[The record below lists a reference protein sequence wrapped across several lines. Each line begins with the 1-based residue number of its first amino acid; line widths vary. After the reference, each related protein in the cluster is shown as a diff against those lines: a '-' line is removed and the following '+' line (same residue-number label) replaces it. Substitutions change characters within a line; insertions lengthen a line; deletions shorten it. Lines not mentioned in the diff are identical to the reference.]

1 MNLRLLFA
9 LWAMPVFAALADT
22 PWHHPLYLAN
32 GGYWPRR
39 VPVQITNSSPET
51 VSGEPVAVAIPTLE
65 GSKVESLRV
74 CRADG
79 VELLFDIRDG
89 RGRARRTGTLK
100 AEDRIMVPAECAA
113 KGTATVFVY
122 AGNDQAWA
130 VPDFLPGGFMNGDF
144 ESGDQEPDG
153 WQPALTDAEHVLTWE
168 KSGGRNGTRGAKA
181 EVPQGA
187 AATWVHWQQS
197 RIPVVPGRVYR
208 LSGWVRGE
216 NVAGSAG
223 WYVHVNT
230 DQPQMVNQT
239 LDAGQGSFD
248 WRQVSAEFRAP
259 TNAKNATIGTVL
271 HGIGRAWFDDVE
283 FVELNKQPRLRAT
296 AGAMEF
302 LSLND
307 VSTMMGNWDYAS
319 YPYQVDVR
327 VLNLGTQAAESALVA
342 VEAGAIFGHL
352 PVVARNPRA
361 QALSTEKWTDVG
373 FLPQQGL
380 LIFPCPMPARSRF
393 TSRLFFSGTSND
405 TPASTRHFLQ
415 NLHRERATLVQNG
428 SFEEG
433 EQAPRFWI
441 EPATA
446 GNIVARFSKDAWDGD
461 RSVELVV
468 PPDAKPD
475 WVGWRTPEI
484 PVKPGANYL
493 YSGFLKAKGL
503 RGPATLHA
511 HFHNKSGAL
520 TRSGA
525 MVGTQPP
532 VSGDADWTN
541 SSALVT
547 APPDA
552 ASIQLHLTMNTQG
565 TLCHDAILFAE
576 VLRGEPER
584 YFTLDESLFPDGCR
598 VWQVNPLVKVFPDT
612 PAGAPVKAVE
622 VECARNE
629 YEPFQLAL
637 RSRGVLRSV
646 TVTVS
651 DLRGPAGAVLPPV
664 KVERVGFVPVDH
676 PTAYY
681 TTDVPDWCRKVPTG
695 AVATDGWAGEWPDPL
710 MPARPFDVETPNRT
724 QPIWF
729 TVHVPAGAAAGT
741 YRGEI
746 TIRASVGQ
754 IAALPLTVNVLPFA
768 LPDRTRLK
776 AIFDFRR
783 GPGGW
788 HGPDADSP
796 AERRKWLRL
805 MAEHRLGVDG
815 IQPAPRFAYKDG
827 QVTME
832 ASEFDAT
839 AKLCFDE
846 LGMNACYTPWFFY
859 MFGWAYP
866 PKKFFGLEPF
876 TPEWTAA
883 FKQAYRLFTDHLRAK
898 GWHDKFV
905 YYVSDEPHFDREF
918 VVEQMKKVCALI
930 HEVDPKIP
938 IYSSTWRHC
947 PAWGE
952 SLDLWGVGQ
961 HGSFPVSEMERLQK
975 AGKRMWFTCD
985 GQMATDT
992 PFLATERML
1001 PYYCLK
1007 YGVEGFEFW
1016 GLSWWTYNPWE
1027 RGWHTYI
1034 RQSDDG
1040 KKHYWI
1046 RYPNGDGF
1054 LAYPGKTIGVD
1065 GPVSCIRLEQ
1075 VREGLEDYE
1084 AMALLADLASKARQA
1099 GKSVV
1104 SAERALAMAR
1114 GLVNI
1119 PNAGG
1124 LRSTAIL
1131 PDPDQI
1137 PRIRRAVNAA
1147 IVELVR

>member
-1 MNLRLLFA
+1 
-9 LWAMPVFAALADT
+9 MPGLAALADP

-32 GGYWPRR
+32 GGYWTNR
-39 VPVQITNSSPET
+39 VRVQITNSSTEI
-51 VSGEPVAVAIPTLE
+51 VAGAAVAVSVSALE

-74 CRADG
+74 CRSDG

-89 RGRARRTGTLK
+89 QGQARRTGSLK
-100 AEDRIMVPAECAA
+100 ADDRIMVPAECAP
-113 KGTATVFVY
+113 KGSAVVFVY
-122 AGNDQAWA
+122 AGNDQAGA
-130 VPDFLPGGFMNGDF
+130 VPDFLPEGSMKGNV
-144 ESGDQEPDG
+144 ESVEP
-153 WQPALTDAEHVLTWE
+153 
-168 KSGGRNGTRGAKA
+168 S
-181 EVPQGA
+181 
-187 AATWVHWQQS
+187 S
-197 RIPVVPGRVYR
+197 RPRWR
-208 LSGWVRGE
+208 AMAGE
-216 NVAGSAG
+216 
-223 WYVHVNT
+223 
-230 DQPQMVNQT
+230 
-239 LDAGQGSFD
+239 
-248 WRQVSAEFRAP
+248 
-259 TNAKNATIGTVL
+259 
-271 HGIGRAWFDDVE
+271 
-283 FVELNKQPRLRAT
+283 
-296 AGAMEF
+296 MEF
-302 LSLND
+302 LSLAD
-307 VSTMMGNWDYAS
+307 RSIPKGNWDYRS

-327 VLNLGTQAAESALVA
+327 VLNLSTQAAESTLVA

-352 PVVARNPRA
+352 PAVARNPRA
-361 QALSTEKWTDVG
+361 QAAGLEKWTEVG

-380 LIFPCPMPARSRF
+380 MVFPCALPARSRL
-393 TSRLFFSGTSND
+393 TARLLFAGTAKEE
-405 TPASTRHFLQ
+405 PASTPRFLQ
-415 NLHRERATLVQNG
+415 NLHRDRTTLVQNG

-441 EPATA
+441 KPATA
-446 GNIVARFSKDAWDGD
+446 TNVMARLSKDAWDGD

-468 PPDAKPD
+468 PPEAKPD
-475 WVGWRTPEI
+475 WVGWRSPEI
-484 PVKPGANYL
+484 PVKPGATYL

-503 RGPATLHA
+503 RSSATLHA
-511 HFHNKSGAL
+511 HFHSKSGAL
-520 TRSGA
+520 TQSGA
-525 MVGTQPP
+525 MVGTQPA
-532 VSGDADWTN
+532 VSGDSDWTN

-565 TLCHDAILFAE
+565 TLGHDAILFAE
-576 VLRGEPER
+576 VLRGEPVR
-584 YFTLDESLFPDGCR
+584 YDTVDESLFRDGCR

-612 PAGAPVKAVE
+612 PAAAAVQAVE

-637 RSRGVLRSV
+637 RSRAVLQSV

-651 DLRGPAGAVLPPV
+651 ELRGPAGAVLPPV

-681 TTDVPDWCRKVPTG
+681 RTDVPDWCRKVPTG
-695 AVATDGWAGEWPDPL
+695 TVATDGWAGAWPDPL
-710 MPARPFDVETPNRT
+710 LPARPFDLGTPSRT

-729 TVHVPAGAAAGT
+729 TVHVPTGAAAGI

-746 TIRASVGQ
+746 TLGASVGQ
-754 IAALPLTVNVLPFA
+754 IAVLPLTVTVLPFA

-788 HGPDADSP
+788 HGPDANLP

-805 MAEHRLGVDG
+805 MSEHRLAIDG
-815 IQPAPRFAYKDG
+815 IEPPPQFAYQDG
-827 QVTME
+827 LVTMD

-839 AKLCFDE
+839 ATLCFDE
-846 LGMNACYTPWFFY
+846 LGMNACYTPKFFY
-859 MFGWAYP
+859 LFGWAYP

-883 FKQAYRLFTDHLRAK
+883 FQQAYRLFTGHLRAK
-898 GWHDKFV
+898 GWQDKFV
-905 YYVSDEPHFDREF
+905 YYVSDEPHFEREF
-918 VVEQMKKVCALI
+918 VVEQMKKLCALI
-930 HEVDPKIP
+930 HEVDPKVP

-947 PAWGE
+947 PDWDE

-1027 RGWHTYI
+1027 RGWHSYI

-1040 KKHYWI
+1040 KKRYWI

-1054 LAYPGKTIGVD
+1054 LAYPGQTIGVD

-1075 VREGLEDYE
+1075 IREGLEDYE
-1084 AMALLADLASKARQA
+1084 AMALLADLAAKARPA
-1099 GKSVV
+1099 GKSTA
-1104 SAERALAMAR
+1104 SAERALALAR
-1114 GLVNI
+1114 DLVSI